1 MFSWVQ
7 NYLALIDLLVEII
20 CKQFDFLITYLIIL
34 EITNWQILI
43 ILKAYET

>member
-7 NYLALIDLLVEII
+7 NYLALIDLWVEII

-34 EITNWQILI
+34 EINWQILI